1 MSQFIE
7 MFGNPVTNT
16 KGWKTAKIKDVAP
29 EMPSKEQ
36 LSGKIWL
43 LNLDMIESNTGRI
56 IEKVYEDVENALS
69 VQSFDEGNV
78 LFSKLRPYLNKVVIP
93 DEPGMATT
101 ELVPLRPEPS
111 KLHKVFL
118 SHLLRGNQFVNYAND
133 IAGGTKMPRMPLTEL
148 RNFDC
153 ILPPMDKQLEFV
165 FIAEQVD
172 KSKFGDFKSQFIE
185 MFGNPLSLNQK
196 NELKRLGECCILNP
210 RRPNIALCDTDKV
223 SFIPMPAVS
232 EDGYLVDMTDEEY
245 GKVKKSFTYFENN
258 DVLFAKITPCME
270 NGKGAI
276 VHGLTNGIGMG
287 STEFHVLRPINGISS
302 PYWLLAL
309 TRMPIFR
316 ERAAKNMSGTG
327 GQKRVSASYLDHFM
341 VGLPAIEEQRR
352 FEAIY
357 RQADKSKFG
366 DFKSQFIEM
375 YYNTHN
381 KQTLESVCPIMSK
394 GITPKYV
401 ESSSVLVINQA
412 CIHWDG
418 QRLGNIK
425 YHNEEIPVRKRIL
438 ESGDVLLNATGNG
451 TLGRCC
457 VFICPSDNN
466 TYINDGHV
474 IALSTDRAVIL
485 PEVLNTYLSLNDT
498 QAEIY
503 RQYVTGSTNQ
513 VDIVFSDIK
522 KMKVPVP
529 SMDEQI
535 LFVEVLKQADK
546 SKSVIQK
553 ALVYLND
560 IQSDELGKI
569 A

>member
-1 MSQFIE
+1 M
-7 MFGNPVTNT
+7 
-16 KGWKTAKIKDVAP
+16 
-29 EMPSKEQ
+29 
-36 LSGKIWL
+36 
-43 LNLDMIESNTGRI
+43 
-56 IEKVYEDVENALS
+56 
-69 VQSFDEGNV
+69 
-78 LFSKLRPYLNKVVIP
+78 
-93 DEPGMATT
+93 
-101 ELVPLRPEPS
+101 
-111 KLHKVFL
+111 
-118 SHLLRGNQFVNYAND
+118 
-133 IAGGTKMPRMPLTEL
+133 
-148 RNFDC
+148 
-153 ILPPMDKQLEFV
+153 
-165 FIAEQVD
+165 
-172 KSKFGDFKSQFIE
+172 
-185 MFGNPLSLNQK
+185 
-196 NELKRLGECCILNP
+196 
-210 RRPNIALCDTDKV
+210 
-223 SFIPMPAVS
+223 
-232 EDGYLVDMTDEEY
+232 
-245 GKVKKSFTYFENN
+245 
-258 DVLFAKITPCME
+258 
-270 NGKGAI
+270 
-276 VHGLTNGIGMG
+276 
-287 STEFHVLRPINGISS
+287 
-302 PYWLLAL
+302 
-309 TRMPIFR
+309 
-316 ERAAKNMSGTG
+316 
-327 GQKRVSASYLDHFM
+327 
-341 VGLPAIEEQRR
+341 
-352 FEAIY
+352 
-357 RQADKSKFG
+357 
-366 DFKSQFIEM
+366 SQFIEM

-546 SKSVIQK
+546 SKFGDFKSQFIEMFGNPLSLNQK
-553 ALVYLND
+553 NELKRLGECCILNPRRPNIALCDTDKVSFIPMPAVSEDGYLVD
-560 IQSDELGKI
+560 MTDEEYGKVKKDLHI
-569 A
+569 LRIMMSCLPKLHLVWRMAKELLYMDLQMV

>member
-1 MSQFIE
+1 M
-7 MFGNPVTNT
+7 GVV
-16 KGWKTAKIKDVAP
+16 KLGDVAR
-29 EMPSKEQ
+29 ESRLKWTKSKQDVPIVGLEHLIPNEIRFDVYDINTDNTFSKRFVKGQ
-36 LSGKIWL
+36 VLFGRRRAYQRKAAVAEFDGICSGDITVIEAIEGKIVPEL
-43 LNLDMIESNTGRI
+43 LPFI
-56 IEKVYEDVENALS
+56 
-69 VQSFDEGNV
+69 VQTPVFFD
-78 LFSKLRPYLNKVVIP
+78 
-93 DEPGMATT
+93 
-101 ELVPLRPEPS
+101 
-111 KLHKVFL
+111 
-118 SHLLRGNQFVNYAND
+118 YANRGS
-133 IAGGTKMPRMPLTEL
+133 AGSLSPRVKWEHLADFE
-148 RNFDC
+148 FE
-153 ILPPMDKQLEFV
+153 LPPLEEQKVLADKLW
-165 FIAEQVD
+165 AAYR
-172 KSKFGDFKSQFIE
+172 
-185 MFGNPLSLNQK
+185 
-196 NELKRLGECCILNP
+196 LKEAYKKLLD
-210 RRPNIALCDTDKV
+210 A
-223 SFIPMPAVS
+223 
-232 EDGYLVDMTDEEY
+232 TDE
-245 GKVKKSFTYFENN
+245 
-258 DVLFAKITPCME
+258 
-270 NGKGAI
+270 
-276 VHGLTNGIGMG
+276 
-287 STEFHVLRPINGISS
+287 
-302 PYWLLAL
+302 
-309 TRMPIFR
+309 
-316 ERAAKNMSGTG
+316 
-327 GQKRVSASYLDHFM
+327 M
-341 VGLPAIEEQRR
+341 V
-352 FEAIY
+352 
-357 RQADKSKFG
+357 
-366 DFKSQFIEM
+366 KSQFIEM

-401 ESSSVLVINQA
+401 ESSSVLVTNQA

>member
-1 MSQFIE
+1 MSIVKFSEVAHRAYTREDRFNTEKIYYVGGEHIDSCELYVTKKGVIKGSTIGPMFYCGFTAGQILFVTRNPHLKKCSIADFDGICSEKTFVIE
-7 MFGNPVTNT
+7 T
-16 KGWKTAKIKDVAP
+16 KDESILTQEYLAIIMQSDDFWNYCEENK
-29 EMPSKEQ
+29 
-36 LSGKIWL
+36 SG
-43 LNLDMIESNTGRI
+43 G
-56 IEKVYEDVENALS
+56 
-69 VQSFDEGNV
+69 
-78 LFSKLRPYLNKVVIP
+78 
-93 DEPGMATT
+93 
-101 ELVPLRPEPS
+101 
-111 KLHKVFL
+111 
-118 SHLLRGNQFVNYAND
+118 VNYFLNWSTLAD
-133 IAGGTKMPRMPLTEL
+133 YE
-148 RNFDC
+148 FE
-153 ILPPMDKQLEFV
+153 LPPIKQQLE
-165 FIAEQVD
+165 IAQKVMSAYRLKQSYKKLLD
-172 KSKFGDFKSQFIE
+172 ATRE
-185 MFGNPLSLNQK
+185 M
-196 NELKRLGECCILNP
+196 
-210 RRPNIALCDTDKV
+210 V
-223 SFIPMPAVS
+223 
-232 EDGYLVDMTDEEY
+232 
-245 GKVKKSFTYFENN
+245 
-258 DVLFAKITPCME
+258 
-270 NGKGAI
+270 
-276 VHGLTNGIGMG
+276 
-287 STEFHVLRPINGISS
+287 
-302 PYWLLAL
+302 
-309 TRMPIFR
+309 
-316 ERAAKNMSGTG
+316 
-327 GQKRVSASYLDHFM
+327 
-341 VGLPAIEEQRR
+341 
-352 FEAIY
+352 
-357 RQADKSKFG
+357 
-366 DFKSQFIEM
+366 KSQFIEM

-546 SKSVIQK
+546 SKFELKQCIEHIDKVIK
-553 ALVYLND
+553 SLIN
-560 IQSDELGKI
+560 G
-569 A
+569 

>member
-7 MFGNPVTNT
+7 MFGDTHMRSDHSRQWKEVVEIINGKDYKSIQVEDGGYPVYGTGGEMARASDYLSPANSILLGRKGTIDKPLLIREKYWNVDTAFGAVPDEKVLHYVYFYWHCKTIDFNVLNKGTTLPSTT
-16 KGWKTAKIKDVAP
+16 KVD
-29 EMPSKEQ
+29 
-36 LSGKIWL
+36 L
-43 LNLDMIESNTGRI
+43 LNLWI
-56 IEKVYEDVENALS
+56 K
-69 VQSFDEGNV
+69 
-78 LFSKLRPYLNKVVIP
+78 IP
-93 DEPGMATT
+93 SM
-101 ELVPLRPEPS
+101 
-111 KLHKVFL
+111 
-118 SHLLRGNQFVNYAND
+118 
-133 IAGGTKMPRMPLTEL
+133 
-148 RNFDC
+148 
-153 ILPPMDKQLEFV
+153 
-165 FIAEQVD
+165 
-172 KSKFGDFKSQFIE
+172 
-185 MFGNPLSLNQK
+185 
-196 NELKRLGECCILNP
+196 
-210 RRPNIALCDTDKV
+210 
-223 SFIPMPAVS
+223 
-232 EDGYLVDMTDEEY
+232 
-245 GKVKKSFTYFENN
+245 
-258 DVLFAKITPCME
+258 
-270 NGKGAI
+270 
-276 VHGLTNGIGMG
+276 
-287 STEFHVLRPINGISS
+287 
-302 PYWLLAL
+302 
-309 TRMPIFR
+309 
-316 ERAAKNMSGTG
+316 
-327 GQKRVSASYLDHFM
+327 
-341 VGLPAIEEQRR
+341 EEQTR
-352 FEAIY
+352 FGSIVE
-357 RQADKSKFG
+357 QADKSKFG

-546 SKSVIQK
+546 SKFELKQCIENIDKVIK
-553 ALVYLND
+553 SLIN
-560 IQSDELGKI
+560 G
-569 A
+569 

>member
-1 MSQFIE
+1 M
-7 MFGNPVTNT
+7 
-16 KGWKTAKIKDVAP
+16 
-29 EMPSKEQ
+29 
-36 LSGKIWL
+36 
-43 LNLDMIESNTGRI
+43 
-56 IEKVYEDVENALS
+56 
-69 VQSFDEGNV
+69 
-78 LFSKLRPYLNKVVIP
+78 
-93 DEPGMATT
+93 
-101 ELVPLRPEPS
+101 
-111 KLHKVFL
+111 
-118 SHLLRGNQFVNYAND
+118 
-133 IAGGTKMPRMPLTEL
+133 
-148 RNFDC
+148 
-153 ILPPMDKQLEFV
+153 
-165 FIAEQVD
+165 
-172 KSKFGDFKSQFIE
+172 SQFIE

-210 RRPNIALCDTDKV
+210 RCPNIALCDTDKV

-245 GKVKKSFTYFENN
+245 GKVKKGFTYFENN

-357 RQADKSKFG
+357 KQADKSKFG